1 MVKTICKIKPRCKFN
16 PIFKFIFEVSL
27 FLIFAVPILVF
38 ITYFFVKNGFTFKNL
53 LRRTTDWI
61 MPLEIVEN
69 DDDNPPSPPK
79 NNGNNILSFP
89 ESKQSPNNI
98 LFFPKQKQK

>member
-1 MVKTICKIKPRCKFN
+1 MVKPRCKFN

-69 DDDNPPSPPK
+69 DDDNPPPK
-79 NNGNNILSFP
+79 NNILFFP
-89 ESKQSPNNI
+89 ENKQSPNNI
-98 LFFPKQKQK
+98 LFFPKSKRK